1 MSVDQKSDSGQT
13 LKWSLQFD
21 VAGRAAL
28 KQANSLLQDL
38 STKIS
43 EASTKTSK
51 ASGVMKNAF
60 SGGISGGGGIL
71 GSVGN
76 LKNAL
81 SGVQISGLSAVGSLG
96 RMAGMAGPVG
106 VVAAA
111 VVGLGVGIKKA
122 YDGIDEI
129 TERAIEGFSM
139 RTSIMRSYSTILGS
153 AQQAQERFNKVSD
166 LGLRTEF
173 TREQIQKIDT
183 QMTVAQFR
191 GQDADKILL
200 TIADLV
206 SVLPENQRTR
216 KIDQIGL
223 AFSKIKGKGI
233 IQGEQMR
240 QLSHFMN
247 MGMLKEEIA
256 KSVGKK
262 PADVDQLIHDKK
274 ISSDVAIA
282 AIQRTTL
289 RQLNTSKLGEFSTG
303 AAGSIATMLSN
314 REEAIQNA
322 FLNIDP
328 ESLPGFKRYKDAIE
342 GVTQAMNQSTQ
353 SGKNVKF
360 ALEDI
365 SNIGMSF
372 RSAGNSFVSGF
383 IESFADSYRKAV
395 SSLGGDSK
403 SVGSSFDMLT
413 EAMKK
418 VGTVVGYVGYAA
430 GFLSRGFEKV
440 GTVAGFVSDI
450 VSVAW
455 GAIKDAAVYASGPLQ
470 IIGEILSALGKVAG
484 FVCQMIKDF
493 VSVFYN
499 IFKNMFLGLSQIF
512 YGIGKI
518 VSGIINTNWSE
529 IKEGALIIAK
539 GRGPSGEK
547 TNFQQALDNLKI
559 NQENR
564 DQKLANE
571 AADALKQKALQEN
584 IEQKKM
590 EAMKTSDASSGGS
603 GGGGRGSR
611 EKGGIP
617 ISFDYAGSLPVI
629 TSAQLS
635 PVVGPVPPAIA
646 SPQAPSPVRVDTINI
661 IVDGGSS
668 SPTEIANQ
676 IYTKLSQQ
684 LARLG
689 TSPNVRVM

>member
-1 MSVDQKSDSGQT
+1 MSEDKPSGTEQT

-21 VAGRAAL
+21 VAGGAAL
-28 KQANSLLQDL
+28 KQANKLLEDL
-38 STKIS
+38 SAKIS

-51 ASGVMKNAF
+51 ASGVMKNSF

-430 GFLSRGFEKV
+430 GFLSRAFEKA
-440 GTVAGFVSDI
+440 GNVAGFVSDVI
-450 VSVAW
+450 SVAW
-455 GAIKDAAVYASGPLQ
+455 GFVKDAVQYAAGPLK
-470 IIGEILSALGKVAG
+470 IFGWVLKGIGWYATGVWKVVKG
-484 FVCQMIKDF
+484 LF
-493 VSVFYN
+493 SVLVDLFEF
-499 IFKNMFLGLSQIF
+499 IFSGLSSLFQ
-512 YGIGKI
+512 GIGKMIEGI
-518 VSGIINTNWSE
+518 VTRSWSK
-529 IKEGALIIAK
+529 IKEGGELLFTKAGK
-539 GRGPSGEK
+539 SEK
-547 TNFQQALDNLKI
+547 TNFEQALDNLKI
-559 NQENR
+559 NRVNR
-564 DQKLANE
+564 EQKLANE
-571 AADALKQKALQEN
+571 AAEEQQQKALQEN

>member
-1 MSVDQKSDSGQT
+1 MSVDKPSGTEQT

-21 VAGRAAL
+21 VAGGAAL
-28 KQANSLLQDL
+28 KQANKLLEDL
-38 STKIS
+38 SAKIS

-430 GFLSRGFEKV
+430 GFLSRAFEKA
-440 GTVAGFVSDI
+440 GNVAGFVSDVI
-450 VSVAW
+450 SVAW
-455 GAIKDAAVYASGPLQ
+455 GFVKDAVQYAAGPLK
-470 IIGEILSALGKVAG
+470 IFGWVLKGIGWYATGVWKVVKG
-484 FVCQMIKDF
+484 LF
-493 VSVFYN
+493 SVLVDLFEF
-499 IFKNMFLGLSQIF
+499 IFSGLSSLFQ
-512 YGIGKI
+512 GIGKMIEGI
-518 VSGIINTNWSE
+518 VTRSWSK
-529 IKEGALIIAK
+529 IKEGGELLFTKAGK
-539 GRGPSGEK
+539 SEK
-547 TNFQQALDNLKI
+547 TNFEQALDNLKI
-559 NQENR
+559 NRVNR
-564 DQKLANE
+564 EQKLANE
-571 AADALKQKALQEN
+571 AAEEQQQKALQEN